1 MKSFAKVSRRNTL
14 FIATITCLI
23 FAGSVWAF
31 GVPPTQVAVT
41 TNVQSVTANCCV
53 LINPMVRLMEP
64 KTVTPV
70 IVTWSADYNVSGT
83 AEVALS
89 VNGAPCNAGFG
100 PFVLQEPVLIAG
112 SDSITTSQ
120 TRQWVVPT
128 AALVTGTNTFQ
139 VCVGGFSKSQTVNI
153 GFSTLT
159 VQIGK

>member
-1 MKSFAKVSRRNTL
+1 MKVFAVSKRQ
-14 FIATITCLI
+14 I
-23 FAGSVWAF
+23 FAVAALALLAVTGSVSAF
-31 GVPPTQVAVT
+31 AVPPIQVAVT
-41 TNVQSVTANCCV
+41 TNVQSVTAQCCV
-53 LINPMVRLMEP
+53 LITPQVRVTEP

-83 AEVALS
+83 VEVALS

-100 PFVLQEPVLIAG
+100 PFVMQEPVLIAG

-128 AALVTGTNTFQ
+128 AALVTGTNTFR